1 MAISNLKVVI
11 MTKVKKKKEKKKN
24 LNEFNIINTNAAGID
39 ISSKD
44 YVVSVPEDRSSK
56 NIRTFGAFTCDL
68 QKIALWLVTCK
79 INSVA
84 IESTGIYWKQLF
96 VVLQEHGIEVFLVNS
111 RHVKNVTGKKTDE
124 DDAHWIMR
132 LHTCGLLTNSFQP
145 EEQVRTLREILRHR
159 KSLNKIKSIAVN
171 KMTKALNTMNIKLN
185 IVLSD
190 LTSVSAQKIISAIN
204 SGERRP
210 KELIKL
216 AHHKVKASKE
226 DILKALNGIWREE
239 CLFELKQAT
248 SHYNF
253 LNQQT
258 IECDEKIEEQMEEI
272 VANKKEGDITNLKKQ
287 AKKKHTR
294 KNELNFSISPYL
306 KEIFDIDVCRI
317 YGFSDQTALT
327 LFAETGSDLSCFKTA
342 NRFASWVGLAP
353 NNKISGGKI
362 ISSRLP
368 KKKHAIKKALIQA
381 ANSLYRSDN
390 ALGDCYRRL
399 KSRMGP
405 KAAKCAMARK
415 LAVIYYNMIT
425 KKEEFNIELLEQHQ
439 KSFKQKR
446 IKYLESQLIELKGVA

>member
-1 MAISNLKVVI
+1 MGKSR
-11 MTKVKKKKEKKKN
+11 KKN
-24 LNEFNIINTNAAGID
+24 LNEFNIINPNAAGID

-44 YVVSVPEDRSSK
+44 HVVSVPEDRCK
-56 NIRTFGAFTCDL
+56 NNIRTFGAFTCDL
-68 QKIALWLVTCK
+68 EAIALWLVACK
-79 INSVA
+79 IDSVA
-84 IESTGIYWKQLF
+84 MESTGVYWKQLF
-96 VVLQEHGIEVFLVNS
+96 VVLQEHGIEAFLVNS

-124 DDAHWIMR
+124 DDAHWIMG

-145 EEQVRTLREILRHR
+145 EEQVRTLREVLRQR
-159 KSLNKIKSIAVN
+159 KSLNRTKTIAVN

-216 AHHKVKASKE
+216 VHHKVKAPKE
-226 DILKALNGIWREE
+226 DIQKALNGVWREE

-248 SHYNF
+248 DHYNF
-253 LNQQT
+253 LQQQT
-258 IECDEKIEEQMEEI
+258 VECDKKIETQLEEI
-272 VANKKEGDITNLKKQ
+272 VANKKEGEIPDIKEK
-287 AKKKHTR
+287 AKKRTNR
-294 KNELNFSISPYL
+294 KNEINFNVRPYL
-306 KEIFDIDVCRI
+306 KEIFEIDVCQI
-317 YGFSDQTALT
+317 FGFSDEVALT
-327 LFAETGSDLSCFKTA
+327 LFAETGSGLSCFPTA

-353 NNKISGGKI
+353 NNKISGGKL
-362 ISSRLP
+362 ISSHLP

-405 KAAKCAMARK
+405 KSAKCAMARK
-415 LAVIYYNMIT
+415 LAVIYYTMVT
-425 KKEEFNIELLEQHQ
+425 KKEEFNIELLNNHQ
-439 KSFKQKR
+439 KSYMEKR
-446 IKYLESQLIELKGVA
+446 IKFLENQLTELKKVA

>member
-1 MAISNLKVVI
+1 MAKSK
-11 MTKVKKKKEKKKN
+11 TKTKTKKRS
-24 LNEFNIINTNAAGID
+24 LNEFNIINPNAAGID

-44 YVVSVPEDRSSK
+44 YVVSVPEERCK
-56 NIRTFGAFTCDL
+56 NNIRTFGAFTCDL
-68 QKIALWLVTCK
+68 EAIALWLVACK

-84 IESTGIYWKQLF
+84 MESTGIYWKQLF
-96 VVLQEHGIEVFLVNS
+96 VVLQEHGLEVFLVNS

-132 LHTCGLLTNSFQP
+132 LHTCGLLSNSFQP
-145 EEQVRTLREILRHR
+145 EEQVRTLREILRQR
-159 KSLNKIKSIAVN
+159 KSLNKTKTIAVN

-204 SGERRP
+204 SGERKP
-210 KELIKL
+210 KALIKL
-216 AHHKVKASKE
+216 VHHKVKAPKE
-226 DILKALNGIWREE
+226 EILKALNGVWREE

-248 SHYNF
+248 AHYDF
-253 LNQQT
+253 LQQQT
-258 IECDEKIEEQMEEI
+258 LECDEKIEKQLEEI
-272 VANKKEGDITNLKKQ
+272 VANMKEGDISGI
-287 AKKKHTR
+287 KKKAAKTYTR
-294 KNELNFSISPYL
+294 KNELNFSMHPYL
-306 KEIFDIDVCRI
+306 KEILGIDVCQI
-317 YGFSDQTALT
+317 YGFSDETALT
-327 LFAETGSDLSCFKTA
+327 LFAETGSGLSCFETA

-362 ISSRLP
+362 ISSHLP

-405 KAAKCAMARK
+405 KSAKCAMARK
-415 LAVIYYNMIT
+415 LAIIYYNMVT
-425 KKEEFNIELLEQHQ
+425 NKEEFNIELLELHQ
-439 KSFKQKR
+439 KSFKEKR
-446 IKYLESQLIELKGVA
+446 IKFLRSQLADLEMVA

>member
-1 MAISNLKVVI
+1 MAKS
-11 MTKVKKKKEKKKN
+11 KKKAKTKKRN
-24 LNEFNIINTNAAGID
+24 LNEFNIINPNAAGID

-44 YVVSVPEDRSSK
+44 YVVSVPEDRCKK

-68 QKIALWLVTCK
+68 KEIALWLIARK
-79 INSVA
+79 IDSVA
-84 IESTGIYWKQLF
+84 MESTGIYWKQLF
-96 VVLQEHGIEVFLVNS
+96 VVLQEHGLEVFLVNS

-145 EEQVRTLREILRHR
+145 EEKVRTLREILRHR
-159 KSLNKIKSIAVN
+159 KSLNKTKTIAVN

-204 SGERRP
+204 SGERKP

-216 AHHKVKASKE
+216 VHHKVKAPRE
-226 DILKALNGIWREE
+226 DILKALHGIWREE

-248 SHYNF
+248 AHYDF
-253 LNQQT
+253 LQQQT
-258 IECDEKIEEQMEEI
+258 LECDKKIETQMEEI
-272 VANKKEGDITNLKKQ
+272 VANIKEGDISELKKK
-287 AKKKHTR
+287 ATKKKSR
-294 KNELNFSISPYL
+294 KNELNFNVQPYL
-306 KEIFDIDVCRI
+306 KEIFKIDVCKI
-317 YGFSDQTALT
+317 YGFSDETALT
-327 LFAETGSDLSCFKTA
+327 LLAETGSDLSCFGTN

-362 ISSRLP
+362 ISSHLP
-368 KKKHAIKKALIQA
+368 RKKHAIKKALIQA

-405 KAAKCAMARK
+405 KSAKCAMARK
-415 LAVIYYNMIT
+415 LAIIYYTMVT
-425 KKEEFNIELLEQHQ
+425 RKQEFNVELLNLHQ
-439 KSFKQKR
+439 RSYKEKR
-446 IKYLESQLIELKGVA
+446 IKFLENQLAELKNVA